1 MKKYHNAFNP
11 HSPVWANAEKTFIN
25 LKVSI
30 EGYEGEHDFSASAS
44 DSMPHGVELFND
56 AVAGVFGEIGDYI
69 PPSNEY
75 LAMLARERRDSLLS
89 ITDWSQNADIPQ
101 ATKDLWQPYR
111 QALRDVPQQPGFPS
125 SIVWPTP
132 PQ

>member
-1 MKKYHNAFNP
+1 MKKYGNAFNP
-11 HSPVWANAEKTFIN
+11 HSPVWANEAKTFIN

-30 EGYEGEHDFSASAS
+30 EGYEGEHGFSASAS

-75 LAMLARERRDSLLS
+75 LAMLARERRGFLLAA
-89 ITDWSQNADIPQ
+89 TDWTQMPDVPQ
-101 ATKDLWQPYR
+101 SVKDLWSPYR
-111 QALRDVPQQPGFPS
+111 QALRDVPQQSGFPN